1 MNTILQLILITIT
14 AIFCL
19 FILAVTRK
27 KKLSYKYTLLWLLFG
42 VVTLLCAI
50 FPSIVT
56 NLAGLLHIKEPTN
69 ALFLIYIFFMI
80 ILIFYISIALS
91 KMNEKLTKL
100 IQRSAILEYEIT
112 KEREK
117 NKTENNQKL
126 LERTSEKNENN

>member
-1 MNTILQLILITIT
+1 
-14 AIFCL
+14 
-19 FILAVTRK
+19 
-27 KKLSYKYTLLWLLFG
+27 
-42 VVTLLCAI
+42 
-50 FPSIVT
+50 
-56 NLAGLLHIKEPTN
+56 
-69 ALFLIYIFFMI
+69 MI

-126 LERTSEKNENN
+126 LERTSEKNEDN

>member
-126 LERTSEKNENN
+126 LGRTSEKNENN

>member
-126 LERTSEKNENN
+126 LERTSEKNEDN

>member
-91 KMNEKLTKL
+91 KMNEKLTKI

-126 LERTSEKNENN
+126 LV

>member
-117 NKTENNQKL
+117 NKTENN
-126 LERTSEKNENN
+126 

>member
-91 KMNEKLTKL
+91 KMNEKLTKI

>member
-14 AIFCL
+14 ASFCL

>member
-117 NKTENNQKL
+117 QNNL
-126 LERTSEKNENN
+126 